1 MDESVLA
8 KLARFRRGVFRLVF
22 LALVLIAAWLLNHLG
37 AGSGLGLLPEPSI
50 VATPHSHPVPG
61 SLVATSQAMQ
71 VTIREDGYFV
81 DGNQK
86 SIPDIVESAS
96 HARSASGPAVRI
108 VSGPESRVGAERDLE
123 MALDGANLPWTL
135 EAGSANAP

>member
-8 KLARFRRGVFRLVF
+8 KIARIRRGAFRIVF
-22 LALVLIAAWLLNHLG
+22 LALVLIAAWLLDHLG

-50 VATPHSHPVPG
+50 VATAPSRPVQG
-61 SLVATSQAMQ
+61 SLLITSQAMQ
-71 VTIREDGYFV
+71 VTIREDGYFI

-86 SIPDIVESAS
+86 SLSDIVEDAS
-96 HARSASGPAVRI
+96 HARPATGPAVRI

-123 MALDGANLPWTL
+123 MALDEANLPWTL
-135 EAGSANAP
+135 EAGTAEAP